1 MKSIR
6 NIIIIILTMIFSC
19 FVLSV
24 ISNIIPSNKI
34 RNNIKESIDTIIK
47 DDSKQPFCNFL
58 FFKLDNFTDALMLNI
73 AYNINYKAP
82 LKSSM
87 ENKYYIGK
95 NDEIL
100 FTTDNILNNDY
111 TNATPINYTRYWHGN
126 QLFLRPLLLF
136 FNYVNIRILNY
147 ICLVVLFIYLCILLL
162 KINEKEILYSICI
175 SAIAFNLWIVPLS
188 MQFSTTFFISLLTS
202 VLLLTLMKNKKYDFK
217 NIITLFII
225 VGGATSFFDLLT
237 TPLITLGLPL
247 IIYTTLLNK
256 NIKER
261 LIIIFSCS
269 ASWLLGYSCVW
280 ISKWCIA
287 HLIIGYD
294 INDAISSIIF
304 RTSTEYDNFDM
315 SFYGIIEFLIH
326 NVPIAFSILII
337 LFSLFIICNII
348 IYYKNK
354 KAFIDNC
361 YLLLIATM
369 PFIWCIVLRN
379 HSIIH
384 CSFVWRI
391 FFISM
396 VSYCLFLFKYIY
408 SKKH

>member
-162 KINEKEILYSICI
+162 KINEKEILY
-175 SAIAFNLWIVPLS
+175 V
-188 MQFSTTFFISLLTS
+188 
-202 VLLLTLMKNKKYDFK
+202 
-217 NIITLFII
+217 
-225 VGGATSFFDLLT
+225 
-237 TPLITLGLPL
+237 
-247 IIYTTLLNK
+247 
-256 NIKER
+256 
-261 LIIIFSCS
+261 
-269 ASWLLGYSCVW
+269 
-280 ISKWCIA
+280 
-287 HLIIGYD
+287 
-294 INDAISSIIF
+294 
-304 RTSTEYDNFDM
+304 
-315 SFYGIIEFLIH
+315 FLQ
-326 NVPIAFSILII
+326 L
-337 LFSLFIICNII
+337 
-348 IYYKNK
+348 
-354 KAFIDNC
+354 
-361 YLLLIATM
+361 
-369 PFIWCIVLRN
+369 
-379 HSIIH
+379 HSIFGLCHYLCNFRQPFLYH
-384 CSFVWRI
+384 C
-391 FFISM
+391 
-396 VSYCLFLFKYIY
+396 
-408 SKKH
+408 